1 VSTRYVLEVHF
12 LASWMYAY
20 HRHLTVERPHR
31 HCRQLQVQ
39 NRFIFGENCRLRRV
53 LGDVDQSVY
62 PGNEKEGVEM

>member
-1 VSTRYVLEVHF
+1 
-12 LASWMYAY
+12 MCAY
-20 HRHLTVERPHR
+20 HRYLTVERPHR

-62 PGNEKEGVEM
+62 PSNEKEGVEM